1 MEGGKAA
8 AHTCG
13 LLPAGVVALTGE
25 EWNALSEDDQ
35 IALAPAVGVFAEAT
49 PLDKSSFI
57 RALEASGEI
66 VGACANCQEDYLV
79 AHAAHLVFGT
89 QQQGQQGIRAHADIV
104 CLDDSFS
111 SVVAAVI
118 RGRRFRAN
126 FNSYL
131 EFRFTLVCACA
142 CSCACILYILYYY
155 THTHTHI
162 HTYTHIDACDTP
174 AQSRHGR
181 RRRGFNASKPAY
193 LAQNTRRHWRRV
205 GAGGGHIQVSMC
217 LVQLT
222 TTIEHVFSSTN
233 YC

>member
-1 MEGGKAA
+1 MYVWVSSQLS
-8 AHTCG
+8 T
-13 LLPAGVVALTGE
+13 PLTGA

-57 RALEASGEI
+57 RALKASGEV
-66 VGACANCQEDYLV
+66 VGACANCQEDYQV

-89 QQQGQQGIRAHADIV
+89 QQQGQQCMRAHADIV

-131 EFRFTLVCACA
+131 EFRITLVCVCVSVCVRACVCACA
-142 CSCACILYILYYY
+142 CKYVYTIYTILPH
-155 THTHTHI
+155 THTHTHT
-162 HTYTHIDACDTP
+162 HT
-174 AQSRHGR
+174 
-181 RRRGFNASKPAY
+181 
-193 LAQNTRRHWRRV
+193 
-205 GAGGGHIQVSMC
+205 
-217 LVQLT
+217 
-222 TTIEHVFSSTN
+222 
-233 YC
+233 